1 MNEESIKNFLTT
13 CVYQEMNSFHQSQDE
28 DYNHEFSKKFMK
40 RWKRLN
46 WSEKYFGSHLRL
58 AYTVRKA
65 AAVVIVI
72 LSLAAANQV
81 SAKVFGFNA
90 WKYLLSYD
98 SKNKLEVREYVGQ
111 NQDKKTKESLPD
123 VIHEKPTFV
132 PKGFRYYS
140 HDELS
145 SGNALY
151 DEWRDGKKNT
161 LQYSRGKVRE
171 GDQIYTDSEY
181 EQKLKTSVM
190 GYEAYYYIKG
200 NEEWIMWDDK
210 EYNYMILL
218 IKKGNYKAELLKMA
232 NSLYQK

>member
-1 MNEESIKNFLTT
+1 MNEESIKRFLTT
-13 CVYQEMNSFHQSQDE
+13 CVYQEMNSFYPLKEE
-28 DYNHEFSKKFMK
+28 DYNHEFSKKFKK

-58 AYTVRKA
+58 AYTVRKV

-98 SKNKLEVREYVGQ
+98 SKGKVEIRDYVGQ
-111 NQDKKTKESLPD
+111 NQNEKTKESFPD

-132 PKGFRYYS
+132 PKGFRYS
-140 HDELS
+140 VDNATQ
-145 SGNALY
+145 SGNFSY
-151 DEWRDGKKNT
+151 NEWKEGKEN
-161 LQYSRGKVRE
+161 LIQYTRCKHME
-171 GDQIYTDSEY
+171 GDYIYTDSEF
-181 EQKLKTSVM
+181 EKKIKTSVM

-200 NEEWIMWDDK
+200 KEKWIIWDDK
-210 EYNYMILL
+210 QYNHMIT
-218 IKKGNYKAELLKMA
+218 ITKKGNYKNEILKMA

>member
-1 MNEESIKNFLTT
+1 
-13 CVYQEMNSFHQSQDE
+13 
-28 DYNHEFSKKFMK
+28 MK

-151 DEWRDGKKNT
+151 DEWRDGKRIHYSIAVVKSGKETKFIRILNMNKNSKQV
-161 LQYSRGKVRE
+161 LWAMRH
-171 GDQIYTDSEY
+171 I
-181 EQKLKTSVM
+181 
-190 GYEAYYYIKG
+190 I
-200 NEEWIMWDDK
+200 I
-210 EYNYMILL
+210 
-218 IKKGNYKAELLKMA
+218 
-232 NSLYQK
+232 

>member
-13 CVYQEMNSFHQSQDE
+13 CVYQEMNSFHPSQDE

-132 PKGFRYYS
+132 PKGFRYYY
-140 HDELS
+140 HD
-145 SGNALY
+145 
-151 DEWRDGKKNT
+151 
-161 LQYSRGKVRE
+161 
-171 GDQIYTDSEY
+171 
-181 EQKLKTSVM
+181 
-190 GYEAYYYIKG
+190 
-200 NEEWIMWDDK
+200 
-210 EYNYMILL
+210 
-218 IKKGNYKAELLKMA
+218 
-232 NSLYQK
+232 

>member
-1 MNEESIKNFLTT
+1 MNEESIKKFLTT
-13 CVYQEMNSFHQSQDE
+13 CVYQEMNSFHPSQDE

-98 SKNKLEVREYVGQ
+98 SKDKLEVREYVGQ
-111 NQDKKTKESLPD
+111 NQDEKTKEKIVTLHGVTD
-123 VIHEKPTFV
+123 LI
-132 PKGFRYYS
+132 
-140 HDELS
+140 
-145 SGNALY
+145 
-151 DEWRDGKKNT
+151 NT
-161 LQYSRGKVRE
+161 IVQVS
-171 GDQIYTDSEY
+171 I
-181 EQKLKTSVM
+181 KL
-190 GYEAYYYIKG
+190 
-200 NEEWIMWDDK
+200 
-210 EYNYMILL
+210 
-218 IKKGNYKAELLKMA
+218 
-232 NSLYQK
+232 

>member
-1 MNEESIKNFLTT
+1 MNEESIKRFLTT
-13 CVYQEMNSFHQSQDE
+13 CVYQEMNSFHPSQEE
-28 DYNHEFSKKFMK
+28 DYNHEFSKKFKK

-98 SKNKLEVREYVGQ
+98 SKDKLEVREYVGQ
-111 NQDKKTKESLPD
+111 NQDEKTKESLPD

-132 PKGFRYYS
+132 PKGFWYS
-140 HDELS
+140 LDDS
-145 SGNALY
+145 STSGNFNY
-151 DEWRDGKKNT
+151 SEWKEGKNN
-161 LQYSRGKVRE
+161 LIQYIRCNIWKVTIFIR
-171 GDQIYTDSEY
+171 ILNLR
-181 EQKLKTSVM
+181 KRLKRVLWGM
-190 GYEAYYYIKG
+190 KHI
-200 NEEWIMWDDK
+200 I
-210 EYNYMILL
+210 I
-218 IKKGNYKAELLKMA
+218 
-232 NSLYQK
+232 

>member
-1 MNEESIKNFLTT
+1 MNEESIKRFLMT
-13 CVYQEMNSFHQSQDE
+13 CVYQEMNSFHPSQDE

-98 SKNKLEVREYVGQ
+98 SKDKLEVREYVGQ
-111 NQDKKTKESLPD
+111 NQDEKTKESLPD

-132 PKGFRYYS
+132 PKGFRYS
-140 HDELS
+140 LDDS
-145 SGNALY
+145 STSGNFNY
-151 DEWRDGKKNT
+151 IEWKEGKNN
-161 LQYSRGKVRE
+161 LIQYIRCKHTE
-171 GDQIYTDSEY
+171 GDYIYTDSEF
-181 EQKLKTSVM
+181 EKKIKTRVM

-200 NEEWIMWDDK
+200 KEKWIIWDDK
-210 EYNYMILL
+210 KYNHMIS
-218 IKKGNYKAELLKMA
+218 ITKKGNYKNEIVKMA

>member
-13 CVYQEMNSFHQSQDE
+13 CVYQEMNSFHPSQDE

-111 NQDKKTKESLPD
+111 NQDKKTRNLHLCRRDFGIIPMMNFRREMHFMMNGEMEKRIHYSIAVVKSGKETKFIRIL
-123 VIHEKPTFV
+123 
-132 PKGFRYYS
+132 
-140 HDELS
+140 
-145 SGNALY
+145 NMN
-151 DEWRDGKKNT
+151 KNSKQV
-161 LQYSRGKVRE
+161 LWAMRH
-171 GDQIYTDSEY
+171 I
-181 EQKLKTSVM
+181 
-190 GYEAYYYIKG
+190 I
-200 NEEWIMWDDK
+200 I
-210 EYNYMILL
+210 
-218 IKKGNYKAELLKMA
+218 
-232 NSLYQK
+232 